1 MMDRT
6 FFNFK
11 QNWIKGITVGCL
23 FFSVAGYAQS
33 RSYGRAT
40 QQTDS
45 LMRAKMDELHI
56 PGAAVAVIKN
66 GKLLQ
71 QSVYGLANLEWGNAI
86 SVNSNFQSAS
96 CTKLLTST
104 LYLKAVHHQKIC
116 PEDQLSV
123 YLEDV
128 PEVWRNI
135 RIKHLVNHSSGIKE
149 FRGEPNL
156 SSDAWLKAVQDS
168 VLNFEPGTQ
177 QQYTQSDFALLAF
190 ILQKLYRQ
198 PFDQLL
204 QNEILHP
211 LGMQDGSYD
220 AELRQPTFTS
230 SILVKEKVSTYYFNH
245 SFMLYKFL
253 YPFYNYAAGGFYA
266 SINDWTKW
274 AIGLDTDVLFP
285 VSLLNN
291 YNHFPNTIDNPFFS
305 NAGWLRRQVQEHTI
319 TGHTGGPGLSE
330 VWRFTEAGFTFIVL
344 TNDAELLPGL
354 ALQIASFYLPGFS
367 PPERA
372 SKFKR
377 SIK

>member
-1 MMDRT
+1 MMDQT

-11 QNWIKGITVGCL
+11 QFLVKGLSVGCL
-23 FFSVAGYAQS
+23 FFSVARNAQS
-33 RSYGRAT
+33 GSYNRAAR
-40 QQTDS
+40 QTDS
-45 LMRAKMDELHI
+45 LMRAKMEELHI
-56 PGAAVAVIKN
+56 PGAAVAVIQN

-86 SVNSNFQSAS
+86 TVNSNFQSAS

-116 PEDQLSV
+116 PEDLLCV

-128 PEVWRNI
+128 PEGWRNI
-135 RIKHLVNHSSGIKE
+135 RIKHLINHSSGIKE
-149 FRGEPNL
+149 FIGDPNL
-156 SSDAWLKAVQDS
+156 SSVAWLKAVQDS
-168 VLNFEPGTQ
+168 VLNFEPGSK
-177 QQYTQSDFALLAF
+177 QQYTQSDFALLAV
-190 ILQKLYRQ
+190 ILEQLYRQ

-204 QNEILHP
+204 QNEILYP

-220 AELRQPTFTS
+220 AELRQPAFTNS
-230 SILVKEKVSTYYFNH
+230 NLVKEKVSTYYFNDV
-245 SFMLYKFL
+245 FRLYKFL

-266 SINDWTKW
+266 SISDWTKW
-274 AIGLDTDVLFP
+274 AISLDTEVLFP

-291 YNHFPNTIDNPFFS
+291 SSHFPNTVDKPFFS
-305 NAGWLRRQVQEHTI
+305 NAGWLRQQVQGHTI

-344 TNDAELLPGL
+344 TNDTELLPGL

-367 PPERA
+367 APETI